1 MAGFRQGGLSLKKRD
16 NGSASDINFVSFYV
30 DSFDRLYSVDTFG
43 TSALVSNQW
52 STGCI
57 DENIPELIKVTDQ
70 ITVPELRVA
79 IFSTSAF
86 RGPLFRKTI
95 PQASLT
101 IPRDGLSKYIV
112 ADYDSGTPYFRIES
126 DFHNVNNSNIVHLYT
141 VWNINGDIHSILFDN
156 KGEGLSNKI
165 DMAICRTT
173 PYRRSIEGGLMISVD
188 GSRYIHI
195 SDAHVYAG
203 TIEVEIAAYSS
214 QTDRVTEVY
223 HTSGNWVFPETM
235 SGYQVDNLH
244 YDNGT
249 NLVVAGN
256 NKYVC
261 HWIYRTIGDDKEIFV
276 RLGTAEYNNQS
287 DAEKEQ
293 EPVSPSIV
301 HGHGMLVG
309 RIVIQ
314 KGASTAT
321 YQSIFDLFSSSS
333 SGVVPNH
340 NDLSNIQGGDS
351 VNSEY
356 YHLDYER
363 ASYISAVS
371 ADVQTQINDLKM
383 LTSGTGITQVYAD
396 AHYLKLDGSNGPIT
410 SNLSIVGTL
419 SASSVSATSIQ
430 GTTISVGN
438 VSNTEF
444 QRLDGISANIQP
456 QLSTL
461 SATKA
466 DKSIIISG
474 TNGISGGGD
483 LSQDRTLS
491 LSTTGTS
498 GTYTKVTTDQYGRVT
513 AGTSLLAS
521 DIPSGIDASK
531 ISTGVVSNTE
541 FNFLDG
547 TSANIQNQLSNLSAT
562 KANNV
567 IVSGTSGLIG
577 GGDLLQNRYIGMP
590 NTGTPG
596 TYTKV
601 TTDQYG
607 RVTNGASLTS
617 ADIPTIPA
625 TKIGSGI
632 INDSEFNQLDGVSA
646 NIQNQF
652 SSLSASKIDKTA
664 VQPFIGIYR
673 NPETLAYQSTLLYD
687 QVSRIVSLPSPT
699 SAYPKNWH
707 GSPKTI
713 SGSLGAHANAT
724 GTYFYYLDADGN
736 LQISNDPWNILSDCP
751 IALVYYNAS
760 QTSGIC
766 FEERHSHDRNPEAH
780 KQQHLSTG
788 TFCNPYPSIGN
799 YQLAPSSPVSADN
812 VYTLT
817 TFTLFDE
824 DIEMAAGPYSL
835 TTPKQV
841 FYQSGTSH
849 SWTFNGYDQY
859 GYSYG
864 TYIQYNQFTG
874 TTYQLTD
881 LVNNECVNYYVFGI
895 TSLSGRNILTI
906 PSTQKHA
913 NVSLAQAETF
923 ADVLNQA
930 SLPLQEWVL
939 LYKITYETGNAYNTP
954 GKCRIENVDYYTG
967 TRSGTTLA
975 GTGISQ
981 AFADS
986 TYLRLDGSN
995 DPILGD
1001 ITIQANLSAIN
1012 ISGSSLTIGNVSNTE
1027 FSYLDGVSANIQNQ
1041 LNSISNN
1048 KYTTSISILAAIGQ
1062 TFTITHGLNNL
1073 RPIVKIVDE
1082 TNHQEILVSPN
1093 YISTSQLS
1101 FTINSRVSR
1110 TATIIVL
1117 V

>member
-79 IFSTSAF
+79 IYSTSAF

-95 PQASLT
+95 PQTSLS
-101 IPRDGLSKYIV
+101 IPRDGFSKYV
-112 ADYDSGTPYFRIES
+112 VVDYDSGTPYFRIET
-126 DFHNVNNSNIVHLYT
+126 DFHNINNSNIVHLYT
-141 VWNINGDIHSILFDN
+141 VWNVNGSIHSILFDN

-165 DMAICRTT
+165 DMSICRTT

-214 QTDRVTEVY
+214 QLDRVTEVY
-223 HTSGNWVFPETM
+223 HTASNWVFPETLT
-235 SGYQVDNLH
+235 GYQVDNLH

-249 NLVVAGN
+249 NLAVAGN

-261 HWIYRTIGDDKEIFV
+261 RWVYRTIGDDKEIFV
-276 RLGTAEYNNQS
+276 RIGTAEYNNQS

-301 HGHGMLVG
+301 KGHGMLVG

-314 KGASTAT
+314 KGSSTAT

-333 SGVVPNH
+333 SGGGSNH
-340 NDLSNIQGGDS
+340 NDLSNIQGGDT

-371 ADVQTQINDLKM
+371 ADVQTQLNDLKM
-383 LTSGTGITQVYAD
+383 MTSGTGITQVYAD

-410 SNLSIVGTL
+410 SDLRIVGTL
-419 SASSVSATSIQ
+419 SASSVSAVSLTATSIQ

-444 QRLDGISANIQP
+444 QRLDGISAN
-456 QLSTL
+456 L
-461 SATKA
+461 
-466 DKSIIISG
+466 
-474 TNGISGGGD
+474 
-483 LSQDRTLS
+483 
-491 LSTTGTS
+491 
-498 GTYTKVTTDQYGRVT
+498 
-513 AGTSLLAS
+513 
-521 DIPSGIDASK
+521 
-531 ISTGVVSNTE
+531 
-541 FNFLDG
+541 
-547 TSANIQNQLSNLSAT
+547 QNQLSNLSAT

-577 GGDLLQNRYIGMP
+577 GGDLLQTRYIGMP

-607 RVTNGASLTS
+607 RVTDGALLTS

-632 INDSEFNQLDGVSA
+632 INDSEFNQ
-646 NIQNQF
+646 
-652 SSLSASKIDKTA
+652 
-664 VQPFIGIYR
+664 
-673 NPETLAYQSTLLYD
+673 
-687 QVSRIVSLPSPT
+687 
-699 SAYPKNWH
+699 
-707 GSPKTI
+707 
-713 SGSLGAHANAT
+713 
-724 GTYFYYLDADGN
+724 
-736 LQISNDPWNILSDCP
+736 
-751 IALVYYNAS
+751 
-760 QTSGIC
+760 
-766 FEERHSHDRNPEAH
+766 
-780 KQQHLSTG
+780 
-788 TFCNPYPSIGN
+788 
-799 YQLAPSSPVSADN
+799 
-812 VYTLT
+812 
-817 TFTLFDE
+817 
-824 DIEMAAGPYSL
+824 
-835 TTPKQV
+835 
-841 FYQSGTSH
+841 
-849 SWTFNGYDQY
+849 
-859 GYSYG
+859 
-864 TYIQYNQFTG
+864 
-874 TTYQLTD
+874 
-881 LVNNECVNYYVFGI
+881 
-895 TSLSGRNILTI
+895 
-906 PSTQKHA
+906 
-913 NVSLAQAETF
+913 
-923 ADVLNQA
+923 
-930 SLPLQEWVL
+930 
-939 LYKITYETGNAYNTP
+939 
-954 GKCRIENVDYYTG
+954 
-967 TRSGTTLA
+967 
-975 GTGISQ
+975 
-981 AFADS
+981 
-986 TYLRLDGSN
+986 
-995 DPILGD
+995 
-1001 ITIQANLSAIN
+1001 
-1012 ISGSSLTIGNVSNTE
+1012 
-1027 FSYLDGVSANIQNQ
+1027 LDGVSANIQNQ

-1062 TFTITHGLNNL
+1062 TFTITHGLKNL

-1110 TATIIVL
+1110 TATVIALI
-1117 V
+1117 